1 MEQGPLVDLNAG
13 PEVEEF
19 ANALDNCLSPF
30 LSPED
35 KRARILDL
43 PRRYYENAARRL
55 QQARPKRARS
65 GYEDVDMD
73 AEEVEAAD
81 GDGLSGEA
89 DEIKQL
95 EKEVQTWDLIRRLLP
110 LRYAT
115 PESNVDGRPSVETGS
130 TQPDLLLEFL
140 LADPVA
146 RERHAVLQ
154 WLQSNAAAGPDVD
167 DLARDLLRQA
177 DRGDIVAH
185 GWLHTRATIK
195 LRKNLT
201 AWHGLLDRQHPKV
214 MGSHVGKDG
223 APLIT
228 QLDPDAITR
237 QGRKLEPA
245 DEYFE
250 RAIWL
255 GCFEHLRR
263 GSSLEE
269 LREWCQERTEM
280 WRAVSVSPMLLSAD
294 DGAAPVDDL
303 KPESLAL
310 WRRMC
315 FALARQGGSDDYER
329 AVYGLLS
336 GDISSVEKIARRWD
350 DFLFANYNALLR
362 TQLDSYILS
371 RCPADASST
380 LTQNFSSFD
389 AVQFLGGSQ
398 QGVEKRLVR
407 SLEAQD
413 RIRDEA
419 TEPCKAL
426 QAAFIAKD
434 VERHLY
440 EQGLVMTADANLR
453 GQSTLLP
460 SSPEPIGPAVV
471 RKKYFSLGQH
481 QGLRIA
487 SHVYVLT
494 ALMEKLNVAQGSA
507 STPPTPP
514 QWSFSQES
522 ILAGYTDYLRRA
534 GLQELIPLYCSILEA
549 PRQYDVLSWNLI
561 HEEDPEQRL
570 LQLKL
575 IKKAGID
582 VLKFVERQVWLFY
595 EALGEKASQQA
606 TFSIIGDGPSTPQFG
621 KLIKADF
628 FGYEEGAVQ
637 NNHDHVIRSLEW
649 LLMVDGMW
657 PDVFSMGTR
666 VYKFFL
672 RNAHLEAAR
681 RLLERISFDKV
692 IQGISGQEETDEMW
706 YEDVDFWA
714 KLLERSEAS
723 NMSPERVMAEA
734 RNFRGLEALVKA
746 LDGLETIASLMLIST
761 EYVPATTESV
771 KLRRADRELWG
782 RLSHGDRDFWGPAGS
797 AIKNAKDYMRPLLKG
812 WLMPAIEGGDAELR
826 DIRAAYLPET
836 VLAYISALHFA
847 GTGLSRDNL
856 LECMELAALVA
867 ERDSDLKDTFSNAK
881 RMTELVEAFAAC
893 SKALAV
899 ATGEK
904 RPSGSGSK
912 RLREMGWSRD
922 LWSVKSGS
930 GDASV
935 IGPA

>member
-1 MEQGPLVDLNAG
+1 MEEGLLADLNVG

-35 KRARILDL
+35 KRARILAL
-43 PRRYYENAARRL
+43 PRRYYENASRRL

-73 AEEVEAAD
+73 ADEVETAD
-81 GDGLSGEA
+81 GDGLSGED

-115 PESNVDGRPSVETGS
+115 PDSDTGNPPPVESDLTSS
-130 TQPDLLLEFL
+130 DLLLEFL
-140 LADPVA
+140 LSDPTA
-146 RERHAVLQ
+146 RERHAVLE
-154 WLQSNAAAGPDVD
+154 WLQSNAAAGPDID
-167 DLARDLLRQA
+167 DLARDLLKQA

-201 AWHGLLDRQHPKV
+201 AWHGLLDRQHPRV
-214 MGSHVGKDG
+214 MQSHVSKDG

-280 WRAVSVSPMLLSAD
+280 WRAVSMSALLLSVD
-294 DGAAPVDDL
+294 DTTTPVDAM
-303 KPESLAL
+303 KPDSLAL

-336 GDISSVEKIARRWD
+336 GDINSVEKIARRWD
-350 DFLFANYNALLR
+350 DFLFANYNALFR
-362 TQLDSYILS
+362 TQFDAYLLS
-371 RCPADASST
+371 RCPADMSST
-380 LTQNFSSFD
+380 LTQNFPSFD
-389 AVQFLGGSQ
+389 AVQFLGDQ

-407 SLEAQD
+407 SLESQD
-413 RIRDEA
+413 RIHDEA
-419 TEPCKAL
+419 TEPSKAL

-434 VERHLY
+434 IERHLY
-440 EQGLVMTADANLR
+440 EQGLVMTADANLN
-453 GQSTLLP
+453 GQSILVP
-460 SSPEPIGPAVV
+460 SAEPIDPTIVK
-471 RKKYFSLGQH
+471 KKYFGLDQH
-481 QGLRIA
+481 HGLRIV

-494 ALMEKLNVAQGSA
+494 TLMDKLSAAQGSG
-507 STPPTPP
+507 SSPSVPS
-514 QWSFSQES
+514 QWSNSQQN

-582 VLKFVERQVWLFY
+582 VLKFVEWQASLFY
-595 EALGEKASQQA
+595 NALGGKAPQQA
-606 TFSIIGDGPSTPQFG
+606 SFSIISDGPSTPQFG

-637 NNHDHVIRSLEW
+637 NDHDHVIRSLEW

-657 PDVFSMGTR
+657 PNVFSMGTS

-672 RNAHLEAAR
+672 RNAHLGAAR
-681 RLLERISFDKV
+681 QLLEKISFEKI
-692 IQGISGQEETDEMW
+692 IQGISEQDETDEMW
-706 YEDVDFWA
+706 YEDVEFWA
-714 KLLERSEAS
+714 KLLERSEVS
-723 NMSPERVMAEA
+723 GMSPERVMAEA
-734 RNFRGLEALVKA
+734 RNFRGLEALVRA
-746 LDGLETIASLMLIST
+746 LDGLETIASLMVIST
-761 EYVPATTESV
+761 E
-771 KLRRADRELWG
+771 
-782 RLSHGDRDFWGPAGS
+782 LSHGDRDFWGPAGT

-812 WLMPAIEGGDAELR
+812 WLIPAIKGGDEELR

-856 LECMELAALVA
+856 LECMELASLVA
-867 ERDSDLKDTFSNAK
+867 ERDSDLKDAFVDAK

-893 SKALAV
+893 SKALAI

-904 RPSGSGSK
+904 RPSGSGNK
-912 RLREMGWSRD
+912 KQREMGWSRD
-922 LWSVKSGS
+922 LWSVKSGP
-930 GDASV
+930 GEASM